1 MALAAKV
8 IANSGNTKLGPG
20 MAATYTAFSS
30 CPETCPIREDCYGR
44 FGRMVVK
51 RTFGQMHLAGEG
63 LTPDEIAQ
71 QEAELIRRLPAFSP
85 LRLHVVGDCKTAKA
99 AEILAEAAEDYLNRG
114 GPAVFGYTHSWRD
127 VPRNAWG
134 RISILA
140 SCEGPQDCI
149 NALERGY
156 AAVVIL
162 PVDENPDES
171 VRFYKSQGIKLRLC
185 LHDLDGT
192 PCVKCTACMNADWLR
207 DHGRVIGLRAHATSK
222 RRLSKKIRGCR

>member
-30 CPETCPIREDCYGR
+30 CPEMCPIREDCYGR

-114 GPAVFGYTHSWRD
+114 VRQSSATPTPGEMSPETPGAESPSWPPARD
-127 VPRNAWG
+127 LRT
-134 RISILA
+134 A
-140 SCEGPQDCI
+140 SMRWNGAMRQ
-149 NALERGY
+149 
-156 AAVVIL
+156 
-162 PVDENPDES
+162 
-171 VRFYKSQGIKLRLC
+171 
-185 LHDLDGT
+185 
-192 PCVKCTACMNADWLR
+192 
-207 DHGRVIGLRAHATSK
+207 
-222 RRLSKKIRGCR
+222 